1 MSGSDKNARWITIFG
16 QVILGIGV
24 LKLLFLVW
32 IYMIAPTASSASY
45 IFEYVGSSAIGGM
58 LFISFG
64 ALIWKRSTKK
74 LKLLLWI
81 LFAYILISLN
91 LIAIVIGID
100 AFAGYLLASWFHL
113 PIALMLT
120 IMALGKL
127 SSLPSESDGTYALQ
141 SRKKTATKLYFF
153 SLLAVVYIGVV
164 LVNVISSNMSRRYDM
179 TEDQRYSLANGTIEF
194 LNDAENFKSRLNIK
208 IYLEGN
214 LPAELSYFRDAVEE
228 KLKEFKQ
235 HTGDRIEY
243 QFIDPH
249 VGTEQEQEEL
259 FQTLFAKG
267 KGILPMD
274 LVYMKD
280 GSQSQMMLWPGAII
294 EYGGSTVN
302 SIQLL
307 PGSKTGQPF
316 QLNGMSDI
324 IQNSIN
330 NLEYMLVSSLRRAT
344 QETKPRIAFLQGHG
358 ELTYAQT
365 QRCRALISPYY
376 SIADITINDSLA
388 ALDNVD
394 GLIIAQP
401 RKTFTQKEL
410 FIIDQFVMRGGRLM
424 CFIDKLFL
432 PEDTLNTQ
440 GQTHTTRYAQ
450 GKLGIDGML
459 FDYGL
464 KVNDKYVMDVRCVPK
479 QVPFANQSMI
489 PWFFHVLAT
498 PTDHPIS
505 RNVEPVALKYTGEVE
520 FVTTNPSV
528 ALTPILTS
536 STNSTVTGSAPLVNL
551 AFPLNYGKNPEL
563 VPNPDSE
570 ANKMCLAGLAE
581 GKFVSHFRNRIVD
594 EYALNKAVTILDSS
608 EVEGKVFV
616 IGNGRFIAN
625 QYDSMPN
632 RTGTAF
638 MYRPKQINDLQV
650 SEELMKLNIP
660 HFFGN
665 QEFFQNLTD
674 YMMGDNSVLDIRSRQ
689 IDIHEIDNE
698 QVKEFASFYKLLN
711 IGLPIGIILLLALII
726 NYIRKRKFAQ

>member
-1 MSGSDKNARWITIFG
+1 MLHGSPW
-16 QVILGIGV
+16 
-24 LKLLFLVW
+24 
-32 IYMIAPTASSASY
+32 
-45 IFEYVGSSAIGGM
+45 
-58 LFISFG
+58 
-64 ALIWKRSTKK
+64 
-74 LKLLLWI
+74 
-81 LFAYILISLN
+81 
-91 LIAIVIGID
+91 
-100 AFAGYLLASWFHL
+100 
-113 PIALMLT
+113 
-120 IMALGKL
+120 
-127 SSLPSESDGTYALQ
+127 
-141 SRKKTATKLYFF
+141 
-153 SLLAVVYIGVV
+153 
-164 LVNVISSNMSRRYDM
+164 
-179 TEDQRYSLANGTIEF
+179 
-194 LNDAENFKSRLNIK
+194 AE
-208 IYLEGN
+208 
-214 LPAELSYFRDAVEE
+214 
-228 KLKEFKQ
+228 
-235 HTGDRIEY
+235 
-243 QFIDPH
+243 
-249 VGTEQEQEEL
+249 
-259 FQTLFAKG
+259 
-267 KGILPMD
+267 
-274 LVYMKD
+274 
-280 GSQSQMMLWPGAII
+280 
-294 EYGGSTVN
+294 
-302 SIQLL
+302 
-307 PGSKTGQPF
+307 
-316 QLNGMSDI
+316 
-324 IQNSIN
+324 
-330 NLEYMLVSSLRRAT
+330 
-344 QETKPRIAFLQGHG
+344 
-358 ELTYAQT
+358 
-365 QRCRALISPYY
+365 
-376 SIADITINDSLA
+376 
-388 ALDNVD
+388 
-394 GLIIAQP
+394 
-401 RKTFTQKEL
+401 
-410 FIIDQFVMRGGRLM
+410 
-424 CFIDKLFL
+424 
-432 PEDTLNTQ
+432 
-440 GQTHTTRYAQ
+440 
-450 GKLGIDGML
+450 
-459 FDYGL
+459 